1 MTSFKNVLIR
11 SIRKQQFDREYYEEV
26 VATWLLKGWLT
37 DEEATECMAVLD
49 EVFTV
54 TA

>member
-1 MTSFKNVLIR
+1 MASFKNVLIR

-26 VATWLLKGWLT
+26 VATWQLKGWLT
-37 DEEATECMAVLD
+37 EDEATECMEVLN

>member
-26 VATWLLKGWLT
+26 IATWILKGWLT
-37 DEEATECMAVLD
+37 EDESTECMAVLD
-49 EVFTV
+49 EVYPT
-54 TA
+54 T

>member
-1 MTSFKNVLIR
+1 MASFKNVLIR
-11 SIRKQQFDREYYEEV
+11 SIKKQQFDKTYYEEV
-26 VATWLLKGWLT
+26 IATWILKGWLT
-37 DEEATECMAVLD
+37 EDEATECMEVLN